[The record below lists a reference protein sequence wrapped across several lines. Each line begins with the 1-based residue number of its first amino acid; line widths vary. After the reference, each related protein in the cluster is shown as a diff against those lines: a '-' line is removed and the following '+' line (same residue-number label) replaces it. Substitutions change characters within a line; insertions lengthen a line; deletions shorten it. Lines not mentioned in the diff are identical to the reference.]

1 MSLDRLSVGFGIATR
16 FWLLNR
22 SFWFLHRSFLF
33 LKSVMLVAEAN
44 FLTILIPFIHFI
56 RVIRWAYWLLGFSA
70 CPMASRLGFSAS
82 RLVRWLLG
90 SASRL
95 ARRLLG
101 FAASRLASLLLGF
114 SASRL
119 VRWFL
124 GRISGPLLPVHCK
137 LPLVIENEELVSMG
151 DRLYFFKVALE

>member
-1 MSLDRLSVGFGIATR
+1 MHSGCRTFKFLSRTFCLWIASQLALESR

-114 SASRL
+114 SAC
-119 VRWFL
+119 
-124 GRISGPLLPVHCK
+124 PV
-137 LPLVIENEELVSMG
+137 VSWSHFWAPFT
-151 DRLYFFKVALE
+151 RAL